1 MANDSEPEDC
11 GATTSGVVINEFLAN
26 PEGTDDGYEWVE
38 LYNSGEESVRL
49 TGWGLR
55 KSSKGTSGYGSQID
69 IEEEVILEVGG
80 YYVVGGQFVSEAQTQ
95 VAKMGLN
102 NGSGGDGLRLVD
114 CAGFTADTVV
124 YGSNNEDE
132 VKDGNTV
139 ATSLAPNPTDNL
151 VLARVVDGYDTDE
164 SGVDFAASL
173 EATPGTPNPE
183 REPVIC
189 IPADSGIVIN
199 EVLPDPTGD
208 DAGFEWFELFN
219 TTNEDISVAGWWV
232 SLASKYDQIE
242 DVDFRF
248 PGGIVVPATGY
259 LVVGG
264 EGVDVA
270 DVIGSFSMGN
280 GTGGDGILL
289 YTCED
294 QLLDIA
300 LYGDQS
306 IDGIPNEDGFVVDPR
321 RESGN
326 DQSLARRVDGEDSDE
341 VADWFIDFSPTPGF
355 SNETKGNPSPGGDEG
370 CGKERAPGT
379 GCAGGAPSSSDPSG
393 CGLVLTPFGGWEWLA
408 LLVAMRRRRRTS

>member
-1 MANDSEPEDC
+1 M
-11 GATTSGVVINEFLAN
+11 INEFLAN

-38 LYNSGEESVRL
+38 LYNSGEEFMIDWM
-49 TGWGLR
+49 WGFE
-55 KSSKGTSGYGSQID
+55 SSKGTSGYGSQID

-95 VAKMGLN
+95 VAKMGLELLARAAMALDWWI
-102 NGSGGDGLRLVD
+102 G
-114 CAGFTADTVV
+114 AGFTADTVV

-132 VKDGNTV
+132 VEGDGNTV

-248 PGGIVVPATGY
+248 PGGIVVPANGY

-280 GTGGDGILL
+280 GTAVMAYSCILAKTS
-289 YTCED
+289 Y
-294 QLLDIA
+294 
-300 LYGDQS
+300 S
-306 IDGIPNEDGFVVDPR
+306 ILR
-321 RESGN
+321 
-326 DQSLARRVDGEDSDE
+326 SLWRPEHRWNTE
-341 VADWFIDFSPTPGF
+341 
-355 SNETKGNPSPGGDEG
+355 
-370 CGKERAPGT
+370 
-379 GCAGGAPSSSDPSG
+379 
-393 CGLVLTPFGGWEWLA
+393 
-408 LLVAMRRRRRTS
+408 